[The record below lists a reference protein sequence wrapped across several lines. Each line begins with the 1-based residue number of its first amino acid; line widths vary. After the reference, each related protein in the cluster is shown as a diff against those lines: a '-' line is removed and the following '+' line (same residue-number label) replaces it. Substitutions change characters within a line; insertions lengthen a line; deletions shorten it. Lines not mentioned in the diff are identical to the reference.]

1 MNIKIFRNTLY
12 FISSLVDTVE
22 QANTIAAPMIFPFL
36 TAGSILLKKV
46 PDYFLYFKKFS
57 LFYYGAKMLSKGQW
71 QDVGTMRCMKN
82 DEILENS
89 DCPWLWR
96 SFKGPDIL
104 EYLGFDDGRS
114 AWQDALWLIGIAL
127 FVRCLAWVTLLWNY
141 RRSQK

>member
-1 MNIKIFRNTLY
+1 M
-12 FISSLVDTVE
+12 E

-82 DEILENS
+82 GEVLENP

-104 EYLGFDDGRS
+104 VRDVII
-114 AWQDALWLIGIAL
+114 WLANPTPPHPSPPLSHPEPTPGPKCCNTNL
-127 FVRCLAWVTLLWNY
+127 
-141 RRSQK
+141 